1 MLSYA
6 RRYSILLAPTTIAAA
21 EAAGLSRLEM
31 LWRVA
36 DRVSLPAAKL
46 LSCDTGD
53 DEIEVEV
60 GVSPVD
66 VPTLEIAGKPAGA
79 LPPPLAAL
87 VVAAIRASLGQSDAA
102 PRGVGLHVGSGGE
115 GLGQVA
121 APRGRG
127 GRRGC

>member
-21 EAAGLSRLEM
+21 ESAGLNRLEM

-36 DRVSLPAAKL
+36 DRVSLPALSL

-60 GVSPVD
+60 GVSQVD
-66 VPTLEIAGKPAGA
+66 GPTLEIAGKPAGA
-79 LPPPLAAL
+79 LPPALAAL
-87 VVAAIRASLGQSDAA
+87 VVAAIRAALAQSDAA
-102 PRGVGLHVGSGGE
+102 PRRAPLPNRCSQGWLPKR
-115 GLGQVA
+115 QRRMA
-121 APRGRG
+121 AT
-127 GRRGC
+127 